1 MGQFVVF
8 AVVPYFMN
16 FHSLLLWFTQ
26 WKCGCTVIYFHRE
39 ATTKIYFYILYV
51 YICVSGVAP
60 CHHMFTSNKR
70 MHAVMQN
77 LISAIC
83 AVFLCLYAFL
93 SHPRVPCT
101 SASPPTTQLWSCVQ
115 ERKMLEALTCNWFA
129 STSQLSVAEV
139 VCLNWL
145 LPPYSPSIPP
155 QPPPPLFFFF
165 VFLTSEQCVS
175 VSWSS

>member
-1 MGQFVVF
+1 MGYFVVF
-8 AVVPYFMN
+8 TVVPYFMN

-39 ATTKIYFYILYV
+39 ATKKIYFYILYV

-70 MHAVMQN
+70 MRAVMLT

-93 SHPRVPCT
+93 CHPRT
-101 SASPPTTQLWSCVQ
+101 SLAHLPPPPTTQLWSCVQ
-115 ERKMLEALTCNWFA
+115 ERKMLEVLTCNWFA

-139 VCLNWL
+139 VYLNWL
-145 LPPYSPSIPP
+145 LSPYSPSIS
-155 QPPPPLFFFF
+155 PPPFILD
-165 VFLTSEQCVS
+165 LWTMCVC
-175 VSWSS
+175 VMI